1 MNMLFKQLF
10 FSRIYGSLWKYNQM
24 FHFCLKAIRFLQV
37 FLPAYGTDVGIWP
50 FPDGKVDNYL
60 STNTR

>member
-1 MNMLFKQLF
+1 
-10 FSRIYGSLWKYNQM
+10 M